1 MVNRPDTVP
10 GSTPHPGEGGIS
22 DGEGPARVPWLA
34 IAGFAVI
41 SCGLAW
47 IVMLPVWLGGQGL
60 TTPFL
65 GLYASVM
72 MFTPA
77 AAALLAVFFLQHPR
91 PARIGRHLGLWPL
104 RPAGRTLGLTA
115 AALFGIPLIIIAGA
129 FLAAALG
136 LFSTDL
142 TYFSGFAA
150 QLRLSGGGAALQ
162 DHSIGQLVALQL
174 LSLPAAAIIPNSLL
188 ALGEELGWRGW
199 LLPSL
204 LPLGTWPALLITGA
218 LWGFWHAPLVLLG
231 YNFGRTGITGVALMI
246 FACMAFG
253 VLFGWLRLRSASVWP
268 SVIAHGALN
277 AAGGFALVI
286 ISVWSNFDP
295 VSSGPLGWATWIV
308 IAAVVVVLAVC
319 GQFSTRRLR
328 QRLG

>member
-1 MVNRPDTVP
+1 MVKGPNAAP
-10 GSTPHPGEGGIS
+10 GSTPRPGEGRIS
-22 DGEGPARVPWLA
+22 DDGQPARVPWLA
-34 IAGFAVI
+34 VAGFAVI

-60 TTPFL
+60 ATPLL

-72 MFTPA
+72 MFIPA
-77 AAALLAVFFLQHPR
+77 AGALLAMFLLQRPR
-91 PARIGRHLGLWPL
+91 PARIGRYLGLWPL

-136 LFSTDL
+136 LFATDL

-150 QLRLSGGGAALQ
+150 QLRLSGGGAALEDASVQ
-162 DHSIGQLVALQL
+162 QLVALQL
-174 LSLPAAAIIPNSLL
+174 LSLPVAAIIPNSLL

-204 LPLGTWPALLITGA
+204 LPLGTWPALLLTGA
-218 LWGFWHAPLVLLG
+218 LWGIWHAPLVLLG
-231 YNFGRTGITGVALMI
+231 YNYGLTGPTGVLLMI
-246 FACMAFG
+246 AACTAFG
-253 VLFGWLRLRSASVWP
+253 VLFGWLRLRSGSVWP
-268 SVIAHGALN
+268 SVVAHGALN
-277 AAGGFALVI
+277 AAGGFAALI
-286 ISVWSNFDP
+286 ISVWSGFDP